1 MTPARSGRISNVS
14 DTTEIT
20 IAGCRTV
27 LRQAG
32 NGPPLLFLHA
42 EHGGGWPPL
51 LQSLAQRFDVIAP
64 DLPGFGGSE
73 TPDWLDNIHDLA
85 FFTLELLEALDLRN
99 VTLVGS
105 ALGGWVAA
113 EAALRDR
120 SRLARLAFLNPM
132 GIQVKGLNAADPFLA
147 TPEETVAA
155 NFHNAAQQTDEADLD
170 TQLKNRHAFA
180 RMAWAPRLHD
190 PHLLKW
196 LHRLRL
202 PTLILSGA
210 ADRVVPAA
218 NGAAFAA
225 AIPGARHLV
234 LPACAHLAELDAPAA
249 VLAALQTFIAEP
261 AP

>member
-1 MTPARSGRISNVS
+1 MS
-14 DTTEIT
+14 DPHEATLT
-20 IAGCRTV
+20 IAGCRTL
-27 LRQAG
+27 LRRAG
-32 NGPPLLFLHA
+32 SGTPVLFLHA

-51 LQSLAQRFDVIAP
+51 LQALARHHTVFAP
-64 DLPGFGGSE
+64 DLPGFGASE

-85 FFTLELLEALDLRN
+85 LFTLDLLEALDLRG

-120 SRLARLAFLNPM
+120 SRLARLALLNPM

-147 TPEETVAA
+147 TPAETLAH
-155 NFHNAAQQTDEADLD
+155 NFHNAAQPTDEADLD
-170 TQLKNRHAFA
+170 TQLKNRHAYA

-190 PHLLKW
+190 PHLAKW

-202 PTLILSGA
+202 PTLVLSGA
-210 ADRVVPAA
+210 EDRVVPAA

-225 AIPGARHLV
+225 AIPGARHVV

-249 VLAALQTFIAEP
+249 VCAALEP
-261 AP
+261 FLTETRP